1 MRFFK
6 HGEVLAISLPESLR
20 KKLGIVEGEDYEFVE
35 VQDGVLALV
44 KSGLRVADVKASTLK
59 ATGPVAAPRSP
70 LEPAGFLVLSREL
83 DAKTFS
89 SRHEAAIKSG
99 DVKGV
104 RGFDKKF
111 YLVSRR
117 FMEKNANKV
126 LSLLSEDKTS
136 AQLAQS
142 LKLPEDGVQA
152 LLYVLKEEGEV
163 IEKKRGAFRRVL

>member
-1 MRFFK
+1 MRFFR

-20 KKLGIVEGEDYEFVE
+20 KKLGLAEGQEYDFVE

-44 KSGLRVADVKASTLK
+44 KSGLKLADVKQAVLK
-59 ATGPVAAPRSP
+59 KTGPVSAPFSP
-70 LEPAGFLVLSREL
+70 LEPSGFLVLSGEL

-117 FMEKNANKV
+117 FFETNARRI
-126 LSLLSEDKTS
+126 LSALSEEKDSLELSQT
-136 AQLAQS
+136 
-142 LKLPEDGVQA
+142 LKLPEEGIKA

>member
-20 KKLGIVEGEDYEFVE
+20 KKLGISEGEEFEFVE
-35 VQDGVLALV
+35 VKDGVLALV
-44 KSGLRVADVKASTLK
+44 KSGLSVPSLK
-59 ATGPVAAPRSP
+59 DAILKKTGPVTTPSSP
-70 LEPAGFLVLSREL
+70 LEPSGFLVLSGEQ

-89 SRHEAAIKSG
+89 LRHEAAIKSG

-117 FMEKNANKV
+117 FLEKHANKV
-126 LSLLSEDKTS
+126 LSQLSEDQTS
-136 AQLAQS
+136 LQLAQT
-142 LKLPEDGVQA
+142 LKLPEDGVNA